1 MSNPTA
7 AMQAVSTHLLSPENI
22 AKIRQSLPRHLSAER
37 MARLALNLL
46 QRDENLQEVAQT
58 NPASIYKSVLAAAD
72 LGLELNGP
80 LGHAYIVPFW
90 NKKLGKKEAVCIPGY
105 KGLIQLA
112 TRSEQVSRVE
122 AEVVYE
128 NDVFEAVKGDK
139 PYLKHRIDWFS
150 DRGKMIGAYAIA
162 FFKDGG
168 TQFEVMSKEQIDAIM
183 RRSPSWN
190 TKHNKAFGPWDF
202 DYNAMARKTPVRS
215 LIKWLPVAID
225 LPEGPN
231 RALSDDEA
239 EYIDTTASAVE
250 VPRGLASK
258 QAVEGLEPE
267 PEEQPEASPTDNAQ
281 DAEWQPAEPEPE
293 PEPKPEPKQPKQSK
307 AKPKPEPEP
316 ESPAATPDQDELI

>member
-1 MSNPTA
+1 MSNPATTA
-7 AMQAVSTHLLSPENI
+7 VQAVSTHLLSPENI

-37 MARLALNLL
+37 MARLALNLV
-46 QRDENLQEVAQT
+46 QRDDQLQEVART
-58 NPASIYKSVLAAAD
+58 NPGSIYKSVLAAAD

-80 LGHAYIVPFW
+80 LGHAYIVCFW

-122 AEVVYE
+122 AELVFE

-139 PYLKHRIDWFS
+139 PYLKHRINWFS
-150 DRGKMIGAYAIA
+150 DRGKMLGAYAIA
-162 FFKDGG
+162 FFTDGG

-190 TKHNKAFGPWDF
+190 TQKEKAFGPWNN
-202 DYNAMARKTPVRS
+202 DYNAMARKTPVRQ
-215 LIKWLPVAID
+215 LIKWLPVAVE
-225 LPEGPN
+225 LPESPN
-231 RALSDDEA
+231 IALSDDET
-239 EYIDTTASAVE
+239 EYIDTTASTVE

-293 PEPKPEPKQPKQSK
+293 PEPKPEQSK

-316 ESPAATPDQDELI
+316 EPESPAESPDQDELI